1 MINMK
6 KVLLFFLLLVNFTV
20 LSQTSKGLKK
30 RFLGTYAGFI
40 SSYELKTPTP
50 IFVDS
55 VGIKITI
62 EKEQISFSI
71 GTHQYSGSYKLLLET
86 KKYIVLECTIENQM
100 ATERIMVY
108 KRGKHLSRDGL
119 FPQPNAELFKIKH
132 TKNHQ

>member
-20 LSQTSKGLKK
+20 LSQTTKGLKK

-55 VGIKITI
+55 VEIKITI

-119 FPQPNAELFKIKH
+119 FPQPNAELFKIKQ